1 MIKIN
6 LLPVRQIIKRRETKK
21 QVFIFFVA
29 VCVVLVGIGITSLG
43 IARKISNLQK
53 DVKQLQRKKASY
65 QPLLDEIAKLKR
77 DKQNVER
84 KLGVIEGLKK
94 GRSTTVKILDEVAKR
109 TPVDRLWLK
118 SFNQGKGSLRVS
130 GIALDNATIA
140 DYMKLLSASPMLG
153 DAELS
158 AASQTGF
165 AGKKLKS
172 FSLTLAVIEPVKKTS
187 APGNTTRK

>member
-6 LLPVRQIIKRRETKK
+6 LLPVRQIIKRRETRK
-21 QVFIFFVA
+21 QVFIFFVS

-43 IARKISNLQK
+43 ISRKITNLKK
-53 DVKQLQRKKASY
+53 DVKKLEAKKASY
-65 QPLLDEIAKLKR
+65 QPLLNEIAKLKR

-84 KLGVIEGLKK
+84 KLAVIEGLKS
-94 GRSTTVKILDEVAKR
+94 GRNITVKIMDEVAKR

-118 SFNQGKGSLRVS
+118 SLNQSSGSLRVS

-140 DYMKLLSASPMLG
+140 EYMKLLSDSPMLG
-153 DAELS
+153 DADLS

-172 FSLTLAVIEPVKKTS
+172 FSLTLALTAPVKKKP
-187 APGNTTRK
+187 APGMIVRK